1 VDQVIQHPTFGLGLV
16 TAIRGDKAD
25 ITFKSEAKTLVHGRG
40 GSTSERPAFQPPNAR
55 SAGPAD
61 KPLPPGTTETT
72 PAAQLPPP
80 PSED

>member
-16 TAIRGDKAD
+16 TAIRGDKVD

-40 GSTSERPAFQPPNAR
+40 GGLSERPAFQPPNAR

-61 KPLPPGTTETT
+61 KPLPPGTTEAA